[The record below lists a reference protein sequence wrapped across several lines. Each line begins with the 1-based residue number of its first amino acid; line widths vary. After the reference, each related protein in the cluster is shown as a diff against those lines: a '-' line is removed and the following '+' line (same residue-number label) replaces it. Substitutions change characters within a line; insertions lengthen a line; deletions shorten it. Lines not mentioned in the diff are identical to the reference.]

1 MTRGVKSRGVGK
13 GNKKSDKDAY
23 AVAHGELRG
32 EGFCVKYDDLE
43 CERTFMGNRREINKP
58 GTSTATIRE
67 DSLQGIRKITWG
79 NTKDDLAID
88 AGPNGIERSTGINEE
103 GVFKSTETPADD
115 GRRKGKGVKEFCT
128 SVNLLAK
135 EAVSRD
141 RDVSSYVRP
150 KSSKRKTFIRPER
163 VDNKI
168 TSMRKCQLPFNRMKD
183 KDLSPGCE
191 LQDNLQSS
199 TQRSMIQGKDALTSY
214 HPGDVYKKNV
224 PKGVSGPFSLKKK
237 QLQSQTPRSSQHF
250 INAFSNDR
258 ASTSNGYDPLLKVL
272 FHRKM
277 RAKNQQ
283 KCFNNEKSK
292 TIDNRPGTLLSAQD
306 NHRREMLSRTT
317 AQALNAI
324 NCLNGSK
331 SEKST
336 NKNKTL
342 ICPINGNAGT
352 SANHC
357 AVKCCYGKGLVA
369 DNCFIASTEKK
380 RKAANVFEHEQCCKR
395 SNSKNTLNLK
405 RHKTDV
411 TDMKSTR
418 KERCNQQITEPSH
431 SSASLPDDA
440 FFLVSSKEES
450 LATADQRRSDSE
462 VKSDINSSNGFFR
475 RIEADSKWKSHR
487 GKTYKIDT
495 AKRLGKQT
503 PTVCQ
508 LFDEIDRLVLNKV
521 RTDLASKKTQTNQ
534 LQNYLGF
541 VQGTTSPTLS
551 RNKTLQGEL
560 ICPGR
565 RGKRPLIQEQTAR
578 NINKDSCPKKPPTAK
593 IQSSRYQSDNISVLC
608 RGEGSKY
615 EQSFKRSQDVK
626 LTKGTFDLAT
636 VFYEK
641 TGEQGSSND
650 DCRIT
655 NVKTVKGRAESNR
668 RMPILKRLLVADYSA
683 KETDIDCG
691 NRKTKGKQGFNV
703 DRTFKMLNK
712 PSTSKQYCQ
721 FNSSI
726 NTEFEGT
733 STRDIDYRGTPVKRN
748 SFSMVSQQRTF
759 IDALIAASATD
770 KPPRSDNRMNLS
782 FLKGAHTEAKGT
794 KRKCST
800 ERFDCKSLKKT
811 FTDFNNSKR
820 YFEAP
825 GEQRPLKRDATGR
838 SHESDHNCLNGT
850 RHLAFVADGDDQQ
863 IGPTSTRAVIPR
875 ALFTSSHCTD
885 NEFQEERRSFNPSLT
900 PENSKL

>member
-43 CERTFMGNRREINKP
+43 CERTFMGNRRDLNKP

-67 DSLQGIRKITWG
+67 DSLQGIRKITGG

-88 AGPNGIERSTGINEE
+88 VGPNGIERSTSINEE
-103 GVFKSTETPADD
+103 GVYESRGTPAGDD
-115 GRRKGKGVKEFCT
+115 GRRKGEGAKEFCT

-168 TSMRKCQLPFNRMKD
+168 TSVRKCQLPFNHMKD
-183 KDLSPGCE
+183 RYLSPGCE
-191 LQDNLQSS
+191 LQDNLQSA
-199 TQRSMIQGKDALTSY
+199 TQRIMIQGKDALTSY
-214 HPGDVYKKNV
+214 HPGDVYKRNV
-224 PKGVSGPFSLKKK
+224 PKGVSGTFSLKKK
-237 QLQSQTPRSSQHF
+237 QLQRQTPRSSQHF

-258 ASTSNGYDPLLKVL
+258 ASTSNGYDPLLKVF

-292 TIDNRPGTLLSAQD
+292 TIDNRPGRLLSAQD
-306 NHRREMLSRTT
+306 NHRRETLSRTT
-317 AQALNAI
+317 AQGPNAI
-324 NCLNGSK
+324 NCLNGTK

-336 NKNKTL
+336 NKNKTS
-342 ICPINGNAGT
+342 ICSIKGNAGT

-357 AVKCCYGKGLVA
+357 AVKCCYGKGLSA

-380 RKAANVFEHEQCCKR
+380 RKAANIIEHGQCCKR
-395 SNSKNTLNLK
+395 SNSQNTLNLK
-405 RHKTDV
+405 RQRTDV
-411 TDMKSTR
+411 TDMKNTR
-418 KERCNQQITEPSH
+418 KERCDQQITEPSH

-462 VKSDINSSNGFFR
+462 IKSDINSSNDFLR
-475 RIEADSKWKSHR
+475 RIDSKWKSHR
-487 GKTYKIDT
+487 GKMCKIDT
-495 AKRLGKQT
+495 AKHLGKQT
-503 PTVCQ
+503 ATVCQ

-534 LQNYLGF
+534 RQNYLGF
-541 VQGTTSPTLS
+541 AEGTTFPTLS
-551 RNKTLQGEL
+551 RNEISQGAL

-565 RGKRPLIQEQTAR
+565 HGKRPLIQEQTAR

-593 IQSSRYQSDNISVLC
+593 IQSSPYQSDNISVLC
-608 RGEGSKY
+608 HGEGSKY
-615 EQSFKRSQDVK
+615 EQSSKRSQDVK

-641 TGEQGSSND
+641 AGEQGSSND

-655 NVKTVKGRAESNR
+655 NVKAKTVKGQTESNR
-668 RMPILKRLLVADYSA
+668 RMPILKRLLVG
-683 KETDIDCG
+683 DIDCANG
-691 NRKTKGKQGFNV
+691 KAKRKQGFTV

-733 STRDIDYRGTPVKRN
+733 STKDIDYRGTPVKGN
-748 SFSMVSQQRTF
+748 SFSMISQQRTF

-800 ERFDCKSLKKT
+800 ERFDCKSLKNT
-811 FTDFNNSKR
+811 FTDFNKSKR
-820 YFEAP
+820 YFEAS
-825 GEQRPLKRDATGR
+825 GEQRPLKRDSTGR
-838 SHESDHNCLNGT
+838 SLESDNNCLNGT
-850 RHLAFVADGDDQQ
+850 RHLAFVANGDDQQ
-863 IGPTSTRAVIPR
+863 IGSTSTRAVIPR

-885 NEFQEERRSFNPSLT
+885 NEFQEERRSFNPSK
-900 PENSKL
+900 PNSRQF